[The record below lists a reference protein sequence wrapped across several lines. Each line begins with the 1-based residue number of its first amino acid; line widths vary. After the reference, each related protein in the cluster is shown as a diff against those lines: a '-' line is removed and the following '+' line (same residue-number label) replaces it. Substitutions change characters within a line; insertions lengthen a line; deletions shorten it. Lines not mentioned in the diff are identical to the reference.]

1 MPWHRKTFNNWRGKP
16 RSVFGPETQ
25 TVRSH
30 TIRTECL
37 TFEEAL
43 SVLAARKRVRHQTKG
58 RKTAAAFVEGG
69 PNRAAKVLLGHA
81 KSRNKVTLPKMKFL
95 ESVE

>member
-1 MPWHRKTFNNWRGKP
+1 MTWKRKTFNNWRGSS
-16 RSVFGPETQ
+16 RHVFSPETQ

-30 TIRTECL
+30 SIRTECL
-37 TFEEAL
+37 TLEEAL
-43 SVLAARKRVRHQTKG
+43 SVIAARKRTRHLTKG

-69 PNRAAKVLLGHA
+69 PNRAAKVSLGLA

-95 ESVE
+95 ESTE